1 MEKLKTETE
10 LLEFISNQL
19 TGIYIILCFTMLAV
33 FYIVYKK
40 ITEWKEQEEQSPFR
54 ILNKIKR
61 DMSCSGGKSVKKGR
75 YNKANNLK
83 QPTGYTVDKK
93 GNVKPKYN

>member
-1 MEKLKTETE
+1 
-10 LLEFISNQL
+10 
-19 TGIYIILCFTMLAV
+19 
-33 FYIVYKK
+33 
-40 ITEWKEQEEQSPFR
+40 
-54 ILNKIKR
+54 
-61 DMSCSGGKSVKKGR
+61 MSCSGGKSVKKGRSGR